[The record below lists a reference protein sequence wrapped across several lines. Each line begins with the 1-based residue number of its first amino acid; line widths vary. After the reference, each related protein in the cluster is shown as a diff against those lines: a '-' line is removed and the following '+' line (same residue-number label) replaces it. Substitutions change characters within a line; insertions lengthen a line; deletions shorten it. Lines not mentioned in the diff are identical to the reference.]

1 MQIGVETARAVE
13 NKRVFVVDDDEITRA
28 ALQFM
33 LHDENETHELASV
46 EDAFAKAAERAPDLI
61 LLGLGIVRGEG
72 LGVVTQILE
81 GLPGVKLLLVAE
93 SEQEPRALVAM
104 RQGAHGIIAKPLR
117 VEPVRHKVDRMLGRQ
132 VAVTV
137 PLAVLSSR

>member
-1 MQIGVETARAVE
+1 MQIGVGTARAVE
-13 NKRVFVVDDDEITRA
+13 NKRVFVVDDDEIARA

-46 EDAFAKAAERAPDLI
+46 QETFAKAAERKPDLV
-61 LLGLGIVRGEG
+61 LLGLGIVRGSG
-72 LGVVTQILE
+72 LGVVTEILE
-81 GLPGVKLLLVAE
+81 RIPGVKILLVAE
-93 SEQEPRALVAM
+93 SEQEPRALAAV

-117 VEPVRHKVDRMLGRQ
+117 VEPVRRKVD
-132 VAVTV
+132 VALARRVEVTV